1 MAEPLPVG
9 SRRWASALVVAT
21 VALQPV
27 QAQPSWQTVSPQ
39 LPPGGQSAA
48 GLPQWQRIP
57 PANPIP
63 GGRSAPGG
71 RQGTPIWQPLPR
83 SADQSKQ
90 LVWEPVAPVA
100 AESKPGIGSPGAKPG
115 SPLPQGWTRTSSAD
129 PLSNGTASQDKS
141 VAAPP
146 TSPAE
151 AQALLDGLKP
161 MAADFTPLLRIGE
174 AVPTAQQLSEQQS
187 QVSVYQFAPFGG
199 GKQGGGGGTGNQNYA
214 ARLDAGFTDH
224 IQISAFYSIADDP
237 LYAPI
242 TGKSIQPANYWESYG

>member
-1 MAEPLPVG
+1 MAEPLPLG

-27 QAQPSWQTVSPQ
+27 QAQPSWQSVSPQ

-115 SPLPQGWTRTSSAD
+115 SPLPQGWTVAPFVRAHAQSAASFYLEAD
-129 PLSNGTASQDKS
+129 NNPFPSFAPRDQLQSQD
-141 VAAPP
+141 
-146 TSPAE
+146 
-151 AQALLDGLKP
+151 Q
-161 MAADFTPLLRIGE
+161 R
-174 AVPTAQQLSEQQS
+174 LS
-187 QVSVYQFAPFGG
+187 AFGG
-199 GKQGGGGGTGNQNYA
+199 GSLGVKLSKYVTPDVLVDFRYERYEQ
-214 ARLDAGFTDH
+214 H
-224 IQISAFYSIADDP
+224 ADWYPFGSQSRGIDP
-237 LYAPI
+237 FMADIYQV
-242 TGKSIQPANYWESYG
+242 GVSWYF